1 MRIGN
6 REFDTENG
14 VYVMGILNVTPD
26 SFSDGGRWLERGR
39 GAPSGGQNG
48 RRGRCHHRHRRRV
61 HPPRPQAVGARGG
74 GRARA
79 AVIAAVKR
87 ETGLPVSVDTYRHE
101 TARLALEAG
110 ADMVNDIWGL
120 RYDGGEMARLI
131 AQSGAACCLMHNRKS
146 AEYSDF
152 MPELLE
158 GLRGTLDLAAAA
170 GIARER
176 IILDPGIGFAKS
188 CEQNLTAMHRL
199 DELAALG
206 CPVLLAAS
214 RKSVIGLSL
223 GLPVEERL
231 EGTLATTAIGVLRGA
246 AFVRVHDVKEN
257 LRAARMALAIRREA
271 RPVKGLDEIRIDGL
285 EALCEPRRLPR
296 GNAAGAEIPRLDAA
310 VPQHAAGGAR
320 RRAGSLGTLR
330 RGLRIRDGLSEGA
343 HLETHRGRGRSRQRG
358 RAAALAAHRGAEL

>member
-26 SFSDGGRWLERGR
+26 SFSDGGRWLERDAALR
-39 GAPSGGQNG
+39 QAAKMAAEGAAIIDIGGESTRPG
-48 RRGRCHHRHRRRV
+48 HR
-61 HPPRPQAVGARGG
+61 PVGAEEEA
-74 GRARA
+74 ARVLP
-79 AVIAAVKR
+79 VISAVKR

-146 AEYSDF
+146 AEYRDF

-158 GLRGTLDLAAAA
+158 DLRGTLDLAAAA

-246 AFVRVHDVKEN
+246 TFVRVHDVKEN

-271 RPVKGLDEIRIDGL
+271 RPG
-285 EALCEPRRLPR
+285 
-296 GNAAGAEIPRLDAA
+296 
-310 VPQHAAGGAR
+310 
-320 RRAGSLGTLR
+320 
-330 RGLRIRDGLSEGA
+330 EGA
-343 HLETHRGRGRSRQRG
+343 
-358 RAAALAAHRGAEL
+358 

>member
-26 SFSDGGRWLERGR
+26 SFSDGGRWLERDAALR
-39 GAPSGGQNG
+39 QAAKMAAEGAAIIDIGGESTRPG
-48 RRGRCHHRHRRRV
+48 HR
-61 HPPRPQAVGARGG
+61 PVGAEEEA
-74 GRARA
+74 ARVLP
-79 AVIAAVKR
+79 VIAAVKR

-101 TARLALEAG
+101 TARLALGAG
-110 ADMVNDIWGL
+110 ADMINDIWGL

-146 AEYSDF
+146 AEYRDF

-158 GLRGTLDLAAAA
+158 DLRGTLDLAAAA

-231 EGTLATTAIGVLRGA
+231 EGTLATTAIGVLQGA
-246 AFVRVHDVKEN
+246 TFVRVHDVKEN

-271 RPVKGLDEIRIDGL
+271 RPG
-285 EALCEPRRLPR
+285 
-296 GNAAGAEIPRLDAA
+296 
-310 VPQHAAGGAR
+310 
-320 RRAGSLGTLR
+320 
-330 RGLRIRDGLSEGA
+330 EGA
-343 HLETHRGRGRSRQRG
+343 
-358 RAAALAAHRGAEL
+358 

>member
-26 SFSDGGRWLERGR
+26 SFSDGGRWLERDAALR
-39 GAPSGGQNG
+39 QAAKMAAEGAAIIDIGGEST
-48 RRGRCHHRHRRRV
+48 
-61 HPPRPQAVGARGG
+61 RPGHSPVGAEEEA
-74 GRARA
+74 ARVLP
-79 AVIAAVKR
+79 VIAAVKR

-110 ADMVNDIWGL
+110 ADMINDIWGL

-231 EGTLATTAIGVLRGA
+231 EGTLATTAIGVLQGA
-246 AFVRVHDVKEN
+246 TFVRVHDVKEN

-271 RPVKGLDEIRIDGL
+271 RPG
-285 EALCEPRRLPR
+285 
-296 GNAAGAEIPRLDAA
+296 
-310 VPQHAAGGAR
+310 
-320 RRAGSLGTLR
+320 
-330 RGLRIRDGLSEGA
+330 EGA
-343 HLETHRGRGRSRQRG
+343 
-358 RAAALAAHRGAEL
+358 

>member
-26 SFSDGGRWLERGR
+26 SFSDGGLWLERDAALR
-39 GAPSGGQNG
+39 QAAKMAAEGAAIIDIGGEST
-48 RRGRCHHRHRRRV
+48 
-61 HPPRPQAVGARGG
+61 RPGHSPVGAEEEA
-74 GRARA
+74 ARVLP
-79 AVIAAVKR
+79 VIAAVKR

-110 ADMVNDIWGL
+110 ADMINDIWGL

-146 AEYSDF
+146 AEYRDF

-158 GLRGTLDLAAAA
+158 DLRGTLDLAAAA

-246 AFVRVHDVKEN
+246 TFVRVHDVKEN

-271 RPVKGLDEIRIDGL
+271 RPG
-285 EALCEPRRLPR
+285 
-296 GNAAGAEIPRLDAA
+296 
-310 VPQHAAGGAR
+310 
-320 RRAGSLGTLR
+320 
-330 RGLRIRDGLSEGA
+330 EGA
-343 HLETHRGRGRSRQRG
+343 
-358 RAAALAAHRGAEL
+358 

>member
-26 SFSDGGRWLERGR
+26 SFSDGGRWLERDAALR
-39 GAPSGGQNG
+39 QAAKMAAEGAAIIDIGGEST
-48 RRGRCHHRHRRRV
+48 
-61 HPPRPQAVGARGG
+61 RPGHSPVGAEEEA
-74 GRARA
+74 ARVLP
-79 AVIAAVKR
+79 VIAAVKR

-110 ADMVNDIWGL
+110 ADMINDIWGL

-146 AEYSDF
+146 AEYRDF

-158 GLRGTLDLAAAA
+158 DLRGTLDLAAAA

-214 RKSVIGLSL
+214 RKSVVGLSL

-231 EGTLATTAIGVLRGA
+231 EGTLATTAIGVLQGA
-246 AFVRVHDVKEN
+246 TFVRVHDVKEN

-271 RPVKGLDEIRIDGL
+271 RPG
-285 EALCEPRRLPR
+285 
-296 GNAAGAEIPRLDAA
+296 
-310 VPQHAAGGAR
+310 
-320 RRAGSLGTLR
+320 
-330 RGLRIRDGLSEGA
+330 EGA
-343 HLETHRGRGRSRQRG
+343 
-358 RAAALAAHRGAEL
+358 

>member
-26 SFSDGGRWLERGR
+26 SFSDGGRWLERDAALR
-39 GAPSGGQNG
+39 QAAKMAAEGAAIIDIGGEST
-48 RRGRCHHRHRRRV
+48 
-61 HPPRPQAVGARGG
+61 RPGHSPVGAEEEA
-74 GRARA
+74 ARVLP
-79 AVIAAVKR
+79 VIAAVKR

-110 ADMVNDIWGL
+110 ADMINDIWGL

-146 AEYSDF
+146 AEYRDF

-158 GLRGTLDLAAAA
+158 DLRGTLDLAAAA

-223 GLPVEERL
+223 GLPVQERL
-231 EGTLATTAIGVLRGA
+231 EGTLATTAIGVLQGA

-271 RPVKGLDEIRIDGL
+271 RPG
-285 EALCEPRRLPR
+285 
-296 GNAAGAEIPRLDAA
+296 
-310 VPQHAAGGAR
+310 
-320 RRAGSLGTLR
+320 
-330 RGLRIRDGLSEGA
+330 EGA
-343 HLETHRGRGRSRQRG
+343 
-358 RAAALAAHRGAEL
+358 

>member
-26 SFSDGGRWLERGR
+26 SFSDGGRWLERDAALR
-39 GAPSGGQNG
+39 QAAKMAAEGAAIIDIGGESTRPG
-48 RRGRCHHRHRRRV
+48 HR
-61 HPPRPQAVGARGG
+61 PVGAEEEA
-74 GRARA
+74 ARVLP
-79 AVIAAVKR
+79 VIAAVKR

-231 EGTLATTAIGVLRGA
+231 EGTLATTAIGVLQGA
-246 AFVRVHDVKEN
+246 TFVRVHDVKEN

-271 RPVKGLDEIRIDGL
+271 RPG
-285 EALCEPRRLPR
+285 
-296 GNAAGAEIPRLDAA
+296 
-310 VPQHAAGGAR
+310 
-320 RRAGSLGTLR
+320 
-330 RGLRIRDGLSEGA
+330 EGA
-343 HLETHRGRGRSRQRG
+343 
-358 RAAALAAHRGAEL
+358 

>member
-26 SFSDGGRWLERGR
+26 SFSDGGRWLERDAALR
-39 GAPSGGQNG
+39 QAAKMAAEGAAIIDIGGESTRPG
-48 RRGRCHHRHRRRV
+48 HR
-61 HPPRPQAVGARGG
+61 PVGAEEEA
-74 GRARA
+74 ARVLP
-79 AVIAAVKR
+79 VIAAVKR

-110 ADMVNDIWGL
+110 ADMINDIWGL

-146 AEYSDF
+146 AEYRGF

-158 GLRGTLDLAAAA
+158 DLRCTLDLAAAA

-188 CEQNLTAMHRL
+188 CGQNLTAMHRL

-231 EGTLATTAIGVLRGA
+231 EGTLATTAIGVLQGA

-271 RPVKGLDEIRIDGL
+271 RPG
-285 EALCEPRRLPR
+285 
-296 GNAAGAEIPRLDAA
+296 
-310 VPQHAAGGAR
+310 
-320 RRAGSLGTLR
+320 
-330 RGLRIRDGLSEGA
+330 EGA
-343 HLETHRGRGRSRQRG
+343 
-358 RAAALAAHRGAEL
+358 

>member
-26 SFSDGGRWLERGR
+26 SFSDGGRWLERDAALR
-39 GAPSGGQNG
+39 QAAKMAAEGAAIIDIGGESTRPG
-48 RRGRCHHRHRRRV
+48 HR
-61 HPPRPQAVGARGG
+61 PVGAEEEA
-74 GRARA
+74 ARVLP
-79 AVIAAVKR
+79 VIAAVKR

-110 ADMVNDIWGL
+110 ADMINDIWGL

-146 AEYSDF
+146 AEYRDF

-158 GLRGTLDLAAAA
+158 DLRGTLDLAAAA
-170 GIARER
+170 GIARDR

-199 DELAALG
+199 GELAALG

-231 EGTLATTAIGVLRGA
+231 EGTLATTAIGVLQGA

-271 RPVKGLDEIRIDGL
+271 RPG
-285 EALCEPRRLPR
+285 
-296 GNAAGAEIPRLDAA
+296 
-310 VPQHAAGGAR
+310 
-320 RRAGSLGTLR
+320 
-330 RGLRIRDGLSEGA
+330 EGA
-343 HLETHRGRGRSRQRG
+343 
-358 RAAALAAHRGAEL
+358 

>member
-14 VYVMGILNVTPD
+14 AYVMGILNVTPD
-26 SFSDGGRWLERGR
+26 SFSDGGRWLERDAALR
-39 GAPSGGQNG
+39 QAAKMAAEGAAIIDIGGESTRPG
-48 RRGRCHHRHRRRV
+48 HR
-61 HPPRPQAVGARGG
+61 PVGAEEEA
-74 GRARA
+74 ARVLP
-79 AVIAAVKR
+79 VIAAVKR

-110 ADMVNDIWGL
+110 ADMINDIWGL

-146 AEYSDF
+146 AEYRDF

-158 GLRGTLDLAAAA
+158 DLRGTLDLAAAA

-246 AFVRVHDVKEN
+246 TFVRVHDVKEN

-271 RPVKGLDEIRIDGL
+271 RPG
-285 EALCEPRRLPR
+285 
-296 GNAAGAEIPRLDAA
+296 
-310 VPQHAAGGAR
+310 
-320 RRAGSLGTLR
+320 
-330 RGLRIRDGLSEGA
+330 EGA
-343 HLETHRGRGRSRQRG
+343 
-358 RAAALAAHRGAEL
+358 

>member
-26 SFSDGGRWLERGR
+26 SFSDGGRWLERDAALR
-39 GAPSGGQNG
+39 QAAKMAAEGAAIIDIGGESTRPG
-48 RRGRCHHRHRRRV
+48 HR
-61 HPPRPQAVGARGG
+61 PVGAEEEA
-74 GRARA
+74 ARVLP
-79 AVIAAVKR
+79 VIAAVKR

-231 EGTLATTAIGVLRGA
+231 EGTLATTAIGVLQGA
-246 AFVRVHDVKEN
+246 TFVRVHDVKEN

-271 RPVKGLDEIRIDGL
+271 R
-285 EALCEPRRLPR
+285 
-296 GNAAGAEIPRLDAA
+296 
-310 VPQHAAGGAR
+310 
-320 RRAGSLGTLR
+320 LG
-330 RGLRIRDGLSEGA
+330 EGA
-343 HLETHRGRGRSRQRG
+343 
-358 RAAALAAHRGAEL
+358 

>member
-26 SFSDGGRWLERGR
+26 SFSDGGRWLERDAALR
-39 GAPSGGQNG
+39 QAAKMAAEGAAIIDIGGEST
-48 RRGRCHHRHRRRV
+48 
-61 HPPRPQAVGARGG
+61 RPGHSPVGAEEEA
-74 GRARA
+74 ARVLP
-79 AVIAAVKR
+79 VIAAVKR

-110 ADMVNDIWGL
+110 ADMINDIWGL

-146 AEYSDF
+146 AEYRDL

-158 GLRGTLDLAAAA
+158 DLRGTLDLAAAA
-170 GIARER
+170 GIARDR

-199 DELAALG
+199 GELAALG

-246 AFVRVHDVKEN
+246 TFVRVHDVKEN

-271 RPVKGLDEIRIDGL
+271 RPG
-285 EALCEPRRLPR
+285 
-296 GNAAGAEIPRLDAA
+296 
-310 VPQHAAGGAR
+310 
-320 RRAGSLGTLR
+320 
-330 RGLRIRDGLSEGA
+330 EGA
-343 HLETHRGRGRSRQRG
+343 
-358 RAAALAAHRGAEL
+358 

>member
-26 SFSDGGRWLERGR
+26 SFSDGGRWLERDAALR
-39 GAPSGGQNG
+39 QAAKMAAEGAAIIDIGGESTRPG
-48 RRGRCHHRHRRRV
+48 HR
-61 HPPRPQAVGARGG
+61 PVGAEEEA
-74 GRARA
+74 ARA
-79 AVIAAVKR
+79 LPVIAAVKR

-146 AEYSDF
+146 AEYRDF

-158 GLRGTLDLAAAA
+158 DLRGTLDLAAAA

-246 AFVRVHDVKEN
+246 TFVRVHDVKEN

-271 RPVKGLDEIRIDGL
+271 RPG
-285 EALCEPRRLPR
+285 
-296 GNAAGAEIPRLDAA
+296 
-310 VPQHAAGGAR
+310 
-320 RRAGSLGTLR
+320 
-330 RGLRIRDGLSEGA
+330 EGA
-343 HLETHRGRGRSRQRG
+343 
-358 RAAALAAHRGAEL
+358 